1 MLNFLDEA
9 HRAEIFDLSNT
20 VASKTEWPTW
30 LLLAGFYLA
39 WILVVFGNVLGEIA
53 TIVILIP
60 LVVLWMSIQHEL
72 IHGHPTKWVVVN
84 KVLGYLPLAIWYPYA
99 LYRDTHLAH
108 HNDDVLT
115 FPDQDPE
122 SRYVTEDFWQN
133 TSKLKRVLLW
143 VDKTLGGRLI
153 IGAPLALVALLMTET
168 KKIFSTYGQWGMW
181 LFHAIS
187 VGGVLF
193 VVDRYSAISAVQY
206 VFLVSVPAL
215 SIAMIRSFYEHRPSK
230 HPEHRTVIVESSGPL
245 SWLFLNLNL
254 HLVHH
259 DLPGLPWFYLPRVYK
274 ARREQWIARNN
285 GFVFHG
291 YLELVRQ
298 YLTRPVDCPVH
309 PVDR

>member
-1 MLNFLDEA
+1 MLKFLDEA
-9 HRAEIFDLSNT
+9 HRAEIFDLNNT

-39 WILVVFGNVLGEIA
+39 WILVVFGDVLGEIA
-53 TIVILIP
+53 TIAILIP

-72 IHGHPTKWVVVN
+72 IHGHPTKWLVVN
-84 KVLGYLPLAIWYPYA
+84 KILGYLPLAIWYPYA

-115 FPDQDPE
+115 LPDQDPE
-122 SRYVTEDFWQN
+122 SRYVTGGFWQDA
-133 TSKLKRVLLW
+133 SKVQRALLW
-143 VDKTLGGRLI
+143 ANKTLGGRLI
-153 IGAPLALVALLMTET
+153 VGAPLALVALLMTET
-168 KKIFSTYGQWGMW
+168 RKVFHKGGQWGMW
-181 LFHAIS
+181 FLHVIS
-187 VGGVLF
+187 VGGVLI

-230 HPEHRTVIVESSGPL
+230 RPEHRTAIIESSGPL

-259 DLPGLPWFYLPRVYK
+259 DLPRLPWFYLPRVYK
-274 ARREQWIARNN
+274 ARHEQWITRND

-291 YLELVRQ
+291 YLELARQ
-298 YLTRPVDCPVH
+298 HLIRPVDCPVH
-309 PVDR
+309 PAKR

>member
-9 HRAEIFDLSNT
+9 HRADIFDLNMT
-20 VASKTEWPTW
+20 VGSKSEWPTW

-39 WILVVFGNVLGEIA
+39 WILVVFGDVLGEIA

-72 IHGHPTKWVVVN
+72 IHGHPTKWVMVN
-84 KVLGYLPLAIWYPYA
+84 KILGYLPFAIWYPFA

-108 HNDDVLT
+108 HNDDLLT
-115 FPDQDPE
+115 LPDQDPE
-122 SRYVTEDFWQN
+122 SRYVTESFWQN

-143 VDKTLGGRLI
+143 TDKTLGGRLI
-153 IGAPLALVALLMTET
+153 IGAPLALVALLITEAR
-168 KKIFSTYGQWGMW
+168 KIVHKGGQWGIW
-181 LFHAIS
+181 FFHVIS
-187 VGGVLF
+187 VGVVLI
-193 VVDRYSAISAVQY
+193 VVDRYSAISALQY

-230 HPEHRTVIVESSGPL
+230 RPEHRTVIIESSGPL

-274 ARREQWIARNN
+274 ARREQWITRNN
-285 GFVFHG
+285 GFVFYG

-298 YLTRPVDCPVH
+298 HLTRPVDCPVH
-309 PVDR
+309 PVER